1 MHQDRIGSLPPLTRG
16 TTMGTTWRCL
26 ILVLLLCGLA
36 TAGMSAPSTPPPPE
50 VVLGVSPYDGMFQL
64 YNDNRARGIGHY
76 MTVDFVLTAYSLF
89 MHELLTEVEAD
100 ILTPACQELT
110 KTLVATLAPQE
121 PRPAGHTT
129 ALAYVTVI
137 ARLLDP
143 AMALPPEVVSQ
154 VQAELALIEAH
165 QGVETSAVTG
175 VREDFSQYVPRGRYT
190 TSEALQRYFRA
201 LMYAGRVGFFL
212 RASKATSVSTALAEE
227 HTAAALLISQT
238 IMGEARLRHLYE
250 RVQHLLDFFVGPS
263 DDLTPAD
270 YVSAAGALP
279 LTQARQQIL
288 TTIARAGRLPRLL
301 STVVEKDKLAPFRR
315 TFLVHHMP
323 GSPPTS
329 PSKQSGQRELSHGL
343 CPIPVRSSVWWD
355 TSAGTITPALD
366 LMQFIIDHAVTRVP
380 HLP

>member
-1 MHQDRIGSLPPLTRG
+1 M
-16 TTMGTTWRCL
+16 
-26 ILVLLLCGLA
+26 
-36 TAGMSAPSTPPPPE
+36 
-50 VVLGVSPYDGMFQL
+50 
-64 YNDNRARGIGHY
+64 
-76 MTVDFVLTAYSLF
+76 
-89 MHELLTEVEAD
+89 
-100 ILTPACQELT
+100 
-110 KTLVATLAPQE
+110 
-121 PRPAGHTT
+121 
-129 ALAYVTVI
+129 TVI

-329 PSKQSGQRELSHGL
+329 PSKQSG
-343 CPIPVRSSVWWD
+343 PVSY
-355 TSAGTITPALD
+355 THLTLPTIL
-366 LMQFIIDHAVTRVP
+366 RV
-380 HLP
+380 